1 MAHDNLTAL
10 KKGVFDYVAL
20 RLGDGIIDLE
30 LDPAHYEIA
39 FEQAVGTYRQR
50 AQNSTEESYI
60 WLELQ
65 ESVNEYTLPTEV
77 THVRQVYR
85 RTMGSSQG
93 PHSTSFDPFSSATL
107 NVYLLNF
114 TYSGGLATYE
124 LYSQYVELA
133 QRMFGAFMNYTF
145 NPVTKQIRLVRDPK
159 GSGEVVL
166 LWTYNQRP
174 ESMMLQDPQIS
185 QWLKD
190 YTYSAAKLIIG
201 EAREKFASIS
211 GPQGGT
217 ALNGSQL
224 KAEAQAEMMQLVEDL
239 YNFVDGSQPLTWVIG

>member
-1 MAHDNLTAL
+1 
-10 KKGVFDYVAL
+10 
-20 RLGDGIIDLE
+20 
-30 LDPAHYEIA
+30 
-39 FEQAVGTYRQR
+39 
-50 AQNSTEESYI
+50 
-60 WLELQ
+60 
-65 ESVNEYTLPTEV
+65 
-77 THVRQVYR
+77 
-85 RTMGSSQG
+85 MGSSQG